1 MAVKASPEMVRRWVE
16 RSCQAQGLPVGVSDE
31 EATGRAG
38 TLLQEG
44 RRPPPAP
51 VRAARQE

>member
-1 MAVKASPEMVRRWVE
+1 MAVNPSPGMVRRWVE
-16 RSCQAQGLPVGVSDE
+16 ASCQAQGLPVGVSDG

-38 TLLQEG
+38 TLLREG

-51 VRAARQE
+51 VRASRQG

>member
-1 MAVKASPEMVRRWVE
+1 MAVKADPGLVRRWVE
-16 RSCQAQGLPVGVSDE
+16 RSCRAQGLEVAVSDG
-31 EATGRAG
+31 EAVGRAG

-51 VRAARQE
+51 VSAARQA